1 MIKILIVDDHEMVRE
16 GLRALISARPDFD
29 VVGEAG
35 TGLEAVRLAC
45 AKQPQV
51 VLMDLQMPLMDG
63 IEATRLIREK
73 CPEVRVLI
81 LTSFVDAAKV
91 RSAIKVGAN
100 GYLLKNVLKEELFEA
115 IESVLT
121 GSAHFHPDAH
131 EALAAS
137 KANPVDRL
145 TQREREVLV
154 MIALGKSNKEIAQEL
169 VLTEGTVKGYVSAVL
184 TKIGV
189 QDRTQAAIFAV
200 RNEII

>member
-16 GLRALISARPDFD
+16 GLRALISARPDLD
-29 VVGEAG
+29 VVGEAN

-51 VLMDLQMPLMDG
+51 VLMDLQMPQMDG

-137 KANPVDRL
+137 KAHPVDRL